1 RVLHHYRRRPSA
13 HSIEHSGKSSP
24 IQHDKESASGSQP
37 PANTAAEGW
46 QYPPLKDAETQIRLI
61 RILPHDGE
69 SDLRCTV
76 TVFDRDSPP
85 KQGYRALSYAW
96 TDCEPRQIL
105 VDASVCHVQPN
116 LYDFLTHVSLQQ
128 LLTPHQWAGYW
139 WIDALCI
146 NQVHRND
153 NPEKIAQLSQM
164 KEIYAGARE
173 TIIWLGTGSPSL
185 HQSLRLIR
193 QASNRYRTAVLE
205 AKDGSEDDEDVQD
218 VEELESAIR
227 HSNILAD
234 HTFIA
239 TRVLQ
244 ELVVSNQTR
253 LVCGQEEMYF
263 IELAIMATHTRAY
276 FRLVQCARILDYN
289 IKQSVPM
296 DLATVIYQARHN
308 WCSHGQDYIYALL
321 GLVSAGAGQHLQPE
335 VSTSGCNVISLA
347 IRTIL
352 TDLETSDAAAWR
364 NCCKL
369 AETAEHSPLDTT
381 FAAEYQRSNCL
392 GAHCDPETPCSPQNC
407 SHGPAKHCDA
417 LAVCRKIAIE
427 SCHYRTV
434 ETSYAFRPTV
444 VDTAK
449 SHNLLSRLFN
459 KQPDKAVGRYTH
471 AQSARASQH
480 SSFYDVST
488 PQLTHSRQAHHQRL
502 SYTTGDCPSPYYLPV
517 PSILLPPPHPPTPP
531 IPPSPS
537 NPINPPPP
545 SPNHAISQ
553 RSSHHRKRHTSRNR
567 ALAPEFYI
575 IHHRNSHENCHV
587 FAKTWVY

>member
-1 RVLHHYRRRPSA
+1 MFQRVLNHYRSRPSA
-13 HSIEHSGKSSP
+13 HSSEHVGKSSP
-24 IQHDKESASGSQP
+24 IEHDKESASGSQP
-37 PANTAAEGW
+37 PAITAAEGW
-46 QYPPLKDAETQIRLI
+46 QYPPLKDAENQIRLI
-61 RILPHDGE
+61 RILPHDGK
-69 SDLRCTV
+69 SGLRCTV
-76 TVFDRDSPP
+76 TVFDRNSPP

-96 TDCEPRQIL
+96 TDRETRQIL
-105 VDASVCHVQPN
+105 VGVSVCQVQPN
-116 LYDFLTHVSLQQ
+116 LYDFLSHVSLQQ

-164 KEIYAGARE
+164 KEIYAGAGE

-185 HQSLRLIR
+185 HQSMRLIR
-193 QASNRYRTAVLE
+193 QASNRHRTVELE
-205 AKDGSEDDEDVQD
+205 AKDDSEDDEDVQD

-227 HSNILAD
+227 HVLEEPYW
-234 HTFIA
+234 
-239 TRVLQ
+239 TRTWVLQ

-263 IELAIMATHTRAY
+263 LELAIMATHARAW
-276 FRLVQCARILDYN
+276 FRLVHCATILDYN

-352 TDLETSDAAAWR
+352 ADFETSDAAAWGDCR
-364 NCCKL
+364 EL

-381 FAAEYQRSNCL
+381 CAAEYQRSDCV
-392 GAHCDPETPCSPQNC
+392 GAHCDPGTPCSPQNC

-417 LAVCRKIAIE
+417 LAICRKIAIE
-427 SCHYRTV
+427 LCQYRTV
-434 ETSYAFRPTV
+434 ETSYAFTPIV
-444 VDTAK
+444 ADTAR

-459 KQPDKAVGRYTH
+459 KQPDKAVGRCTY
-471 AQSARASQH
+471 AQSARGNQH
-480 SSFYDVST
+480 RSIYDVST
-488 PQLTHSRQAHHQRL
+488 PELTYSRQAHHEK
-502 SYTTGDCPSPYYLPV
+502 SSSTTGDSPSPYYLAG
-517 PSILLPPPHPPTPP
+517 PSIPLPPPHPPTPP

-545 SPNHAISQ
+545 PPNHATTQ
-553 RSSHHRKRHTSRNR
+553 RSSHHRKRHTSRG
-567 ALAPEFYI
+567 APEI
-575 IHHRNSHENCHV
+575 HIVHHRNSHEKCHA
-587 FAKTWVY
+587 FAQTWVY